1 MGPEWKLLM
10 DFGLLLASAIPKLIE
25 LFQHGGRDGVLVAL
39 DGALVVARAKTDA
52 DLHAKHAKRA
62 EDDTVEVPLVPTLK
76 R

>member
-1 MGPEWKLLM
+1 MGPEWKLLV
-10 DFGLLLASAIPKLIE
+10 DFGVLLASAIPKLIE

-52 DLHAKHAKRA
+52 DLLAKHAKRA
-62 EDDTVEVPLVPTLK
+62 TDETQPVPTVPTLK

>member
-1 MGPEWKLLM
+1 MGAEKILIE
-10 DFGLLLASAIPKLIE
+10 FGLLLASAIPKLIE

-52 DLHAKHAKRA
+52 DLLAKHAKRA
-62 EDDTVEVPLVPTLK
+62 ADDTVEVPAVPTLK